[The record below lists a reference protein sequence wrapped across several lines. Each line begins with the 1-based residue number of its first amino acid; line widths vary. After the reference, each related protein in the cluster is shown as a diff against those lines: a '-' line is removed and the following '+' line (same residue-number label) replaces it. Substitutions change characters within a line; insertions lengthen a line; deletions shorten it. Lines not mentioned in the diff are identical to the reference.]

1 MEYKKYPR
9 TYHLPFSKGYT
20 SDDKVL
26 KDLSWFEGKTIE
38 ISEKM
43 DGENTTMY
51 TDKYYA
57 RSIDS
62 IDHKSRHYVKGIWSN
77 IKHDIPKGWRIC
89 GENVYAKHSIFY
101 DNLDSYFLVYSI
113 WDEFNNCLNINETN
127 EFCELLGLY
136 RVPIIKIELFNEL
149 SLINLSNTLDLSKT
163 EGFVIRSIDSFNYSQ
178 FKNNV
183 AKFVRPNHVTSS
195 NHWMNEKIVPNIL
208 KPKK

>member
-1 MEYKKYPR
+1 MDYKKYPR
-9 TYHLPFSKGYT
+9 TYHLPFSKGFT

-26 KDLSWFEGKTIE
+26 KYLSHFEGKTIE

-51 TDKYYA
+51 SDKYFA

-77 IKHDIPKGWRIC
+77 IKHEIPKGWRIC

-113 WDEFNNCLNINETN
+113 WNEHNNCLDIIETN
-127 EFCELLGLY
+127 EFCELLGLK
-136 RVPIIKIELFNEL
+136 RVPIIKAEPFNEQN
-149 SLINLSNTLDLSKT
+149 LINLSNNLDLNKT
-163 EGFVIRSIDSFNYSQ
+163 EGFVIRNVDSFNYNE

-208 KPKK
+208 KNNK

>member
-9 TYHLPFSKGYT
+9 TYHLPFSKGFT

-26 KDLSWFEGKTIE
+26 KDLSNFEGKTIE

-51 TDKYYA
+51 SDKYFA

-62 IDHKSRHYVKGIWSN
+62 VDHKSRHYVKGIWSN
-77 IKHDIPKGWRIC
+77 IKHDIPNGWRIC
-89 GENVYAKHSIFY
+89 GENLYAKHSIFY

-113 WDEFNNCLNINETN
+113 WDENNNCLDVNETN
-127 EFCELLGLY
+127 EFCNLLGLH
-136 RVPIIKIELFNEL
+136 RVPVIKIELFNEYSLMKL
-149 SLINLSNTLDLSKT
+149 SESLNLSKT
-163 EGFVIRSIDSFNYSQ
+163 EGFVIRNIDSFDYTN

-195 NHWMNEKIVPNIL
+195 SHWMNEKIVPNIL
-208 KPKK
+208 KQK